1 MAASGYTPI
10 QLYYSTSTGVT
21 PSASNLVDGELALNI
36 ADGKLFYKDSSGN
49 VQLLAE
55 SGGNG
60 VTLFSGGSTGLTPS
74 SPTAGS
80 ITLGGTLNVGN
91 GGTGGTATPTAG
103 AVAYGDGSAYAFTS
117 AGTSGQILKSN
128 GSSAPTFVN
137 ASSVAVSSLSFGS
150 TGLLPNSPTQGA
162 ITVTG
167 TLGTGYGGTGLT
179 SFTSGGAVYASSSS
193 VLTTGTLPITAGGT
207 GTTTATGT
215 GDLVLASSPT
225 LVTPN
230 LGTPSAIS
238 LTNATNVPVNQATGT
253 LAVSN
258 GGTGGT
264 SFTGYIIGNGSS
276 AFTASTTIPTT
287 DLSGTI
293 SNSQLANDSVTIG
306 TTAIT
311 LGSSS
316 LTLAGLT
323 SVTVTQ
329 DPTSALQLAT
339 KQYVDSVAQG
349 LSAKDSVAAATTV
362 NLNATYN
369 NGTSGVGATL
379 TNAGSQAA
387 FSVDGYSASVGDRI
401 LVKNQTAAADNG
413 IYVVTTLGSGS
424 SNWVLT
430 RTADMD
436 TWAQVDGAFVFVES
450 GTTNASTGW
459 VSTVGAGGT
468 IGTTAITFTQ
478 FSGAGTYSAGT
489 GLTLTGTQ
497 FSITNTAVTAGSYT
511 LGNFT
516 VNAQGQ
522 LTSAS
527 STSTTGSG
535 NVVLATSA
543 TLVTPNLGTPS
554 AVDLTNATNVP
565 VNNATGTLAVSNGG
579 TGATTISGV
588 VYGNGTSAFS
598 AATGSQIA
606 SAIGSTAVTNAT
618 NAANVSVA
626 SDTSDTTTYL
636 AFVTSNSGNNA
647 VKINSGLTFNAST
660 GAITGGISG
669 GTF

>member
-21 PSASNLVDGELALNI
+21 PSASNLVNGELALNI
-36 ADGKLFYKDSSGN
+36 ADGILFYKDTNGV
-49 VQLLAE
+49 VQVLAE
-55 SGGNG
+55 AGGNG
-60 VTLFSGGSTGLTPS
+60 VTTFSGGSTGLTPS
-74 SPTAGS
+74 SPTAGA
-80 ITLGGTLNVGN
+80 ITLGGTLAIAN
-91 GGTGGTATPTAG
+91 GGTNGSSTPTAG

-128 GSSAPTFVN
+128 GASAPSFVN
-137 ASSVAVSSLSFGS
+137 VGSVAVASINFGT
-150 TGLLPNSPTQGA
+150 TGLLPNTSTQGA
-162 ITVTG
+162 VTVSG
-167 TLGTGYGGTGLT
+167 TLATSNGGTGLGGST
-179 SFTSGGAVYASSSS
+179 PFTSGGAVYATSTSA
-193 VLTTGTLPITAGGT
+193 LTTGTLPITAGGT
-207 GTTTATGT
+207 GTTTATGS
-215 GDLVLASSPT
+215 GNLVLANSPT
-225 LVTPN
+225 LVTPA
-230 LGTPSAIS
+230 LGTPTAID
-238 LTNATNVPVNQATGT
+238 LTNASNVPVNQATGT
-253 LAVSN
+253 LAVGN

-264 SFTGYIIGNGSS
+264 SFTGYIVGNGSS
-276 AFTASTTIPTT
+276 PFTATTTIPTT

-293 SNSQLANDSVTIG
+293 SNSQLANDSVTVG
-306 TTAIT
+306 TTAIA

-329 DPTSALQLAT
+329 DPTQALQLAT

-349 LSAKDSVAAATTV
+349 LAAKAPVLVATTA
-362 NLNATYN
+362 NITL
-369 NGTSGVGATL
+369 SGEQTIDGVL
-379 TNAGSQAA
+379 T
-387 FSVDGYSASVGDRI
+387 SASRV
-401 LVKNQTAAADNG
+401 LVKNQTNAADNG
-413 IYVVTTLGSGS
+413 IYVSAAGAWARS
-424 SNWVLT
+424 
-430 RTADMD
+430 ADAN
-436 TWAQVDGAFVFVES
+436 TWDELVSAYVFVED
-450 GTTNASTGW
+450 GTTYADTGW
-459 VSTVGAGGT
+459 VSTVNPGGT
-468 IGTTAITFTQ
+468 LGVTPVTWVQ
-478 FSGAGTYSAGT
+478 FSGAGSYAAGT
-489 GLTLTGTQ
+489 GLTLTGNT
-497 FSITNTAVTAGSYT
+497 FSITNTAVSAGSYT
-511 LGNFT
+511 YANFT

-522 LTSAS
+522 LTAAS
-527 STSTTGSG
+527 SNNVSGTGDI
-535 NVVLATSA
+535 VLTNNA
-543 TLVTPNLGTPS
+543 TLVTPDLGTPS

>member
-21 PSASNLVDGELALNI
+21 PSASNLVNGELALNI
-36 ADGKLFYKDSSGN
+36 ADGILFYKDTNGV
-49 VQLLAE
+49 VQVLAE
-55 SGGNG
+55 TGGNG
-60 VTLFSGGSTGLTPS
+60 VTTFSGGSTGLTPS
-74 SPTAGS
+74 SPTTGA
-80 ITLGGTLNVGN
+80 ITLGGTLAIAN
-91 GGTGGTATPTAG
+91 GGTNGSSTPTAG

-128 GSSAPTFVN
+128 GASAPSFVN
-137 ASSVAVSSLSFGS
+137 VGSVAVASINFGT
-150 TGLLPNSPTQGA
+150 TGLLPNTSTQGA
-162 ITVTG
+162 VTVSG
-167 TLGTGYGGTGLT
+167 TLATSNGGTGLGGST
-179 SFTSGGAVYASSSS
+179 PFTSGGAVYATSTSA
-193 VLTTGTLPITAGGT
+193 LTTGTLPITAGGT
-207 GTTTATGT
+207 GTTTATGS
-215 GDLVLASSPT
+215 GNLVLANSPT
-225 LVTPN
+225 LVTPA
-230 LGTPSAIS
+230 LGTPTAID
-238 LTNATNVPVNQATGT
+238 LTNASNVPVDQATGT
-253 LAVSN
+253 LAVGN

-264 SFTGYIIGNGSS
+264 SFTGYIVGNGSS
-276 AFTASTTIPTT
+276 PFTATTTIPTT

-293 SNSQLANDSVTIG
+293 SNSQLANDSVTVG
-306 TTAIT
+306 STTIA

-329 DPTSALQLAT
+329 DPTQALQLAT

-349 LSAKDSVAAATTV
+349 LAAKAPVLVATTA
-362 NLNATYN
+362 NITL
-369 NGTSGVGATL
+369 SGEQTIDGVL
-379 TNAGSQAA
+379 T
-387 FSVDGYSASVGDRI
+387 SASRV
-401 LVKNQTAAADNG
+401 LVKNQTNAADNG
-413 IYVVTTLGSGS
+413 IYVSAAGAWARS
-424 SNWVLT
+424 
-430 RTADMD
+430 ADAN
-436 TWAQVDGAFVFVES
+436 TWDELVSAYVFVED
-450 GTTNASTGW
+450 GTNYADTGW
-459 VSTVGAGGT
+459 VSTVNPGGT
-468 IGTTAITFTQ
+468 LGVTPVTWVQ
-478 FSGAGTYSAGT
+478 FSGAGSYAAGT
-489 GLTLTGTQ
+489 GLTLTGNT
-497 FSITNTAVTAGSYT
+497 FSITNTAVSAGSYT

-522 LTSAS
+522 LTAAS